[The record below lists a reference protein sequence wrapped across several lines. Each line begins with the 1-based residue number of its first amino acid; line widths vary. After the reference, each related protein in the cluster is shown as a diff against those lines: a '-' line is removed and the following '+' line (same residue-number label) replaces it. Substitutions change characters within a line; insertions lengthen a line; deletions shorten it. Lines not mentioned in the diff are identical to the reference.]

1 MGVSY
6 IIVFKIIEP
15 IRSSGV
21 QGIKTVA
28 MKKILCIPLLL
39 IALVSQAL
47 PEKIYPKTKI
57 LKPVSWYTE
66 QMSEWGSYVQSHAT
80 EADAWLNF
88 YAATRFAQRNDQQL
102 NAIVEKMT
110 AAIPNTFEYH
120 LIQGWH
126 AGVGAEAFEHLT
138 KAYELR
144 PEHSGSYGLLML
156 AGEFKGDK
164 ESRIRFAKKMH
175 EAGILSASLL
185 SYSYNVL
192 MSVED
197 GSVLFT
203 EGDNTTLPLLALQ
216 DVWNVRPDVT
226 VLNLDMVNHTDYRK
240 TKFETARL
248 VLSTVSEGTANFKQ
262 LLCAALPVE
271 NPERKFYYALTLSKE
286 NIADLKDQLYVVGL
300 ASQLSTTRIDNISL
314 IKDNLEK
321 RFLLD
326 YLSVDFNGTSQFDTG
341 KVLSSN
347 YLVPLLLLYE
357 QYEKSGEKEKQVEVG
372 ELVYRIA
379 ATTNKEELVNNFLNR
394 SKSEAIP
401 YFPFAIEVKSWE
413 GDFRPVS
420 NVIYAG
426 NTEVTNAQYN
436 RFLQYLKVN
445 KLTDLHELY
454 KFDFS
459 RYEEPALSFMSNYT
473 LPRTETKKNKFFNR
487 YPAVNISYEA
497 ATAYCEWLTQQYN
510 NAAERKFKKVKFRL
524 PTFDEWQIAAA
535 GIKNPA
541 SWRLD
546 EQEVEVKITPKG
558 SEFDKDA
565 EVKKVSLND
574 PEIQYP
580 WFRYFGLRNSPLN
593 HKKCYLGN
601 FKSEPCDC
609 PGYRGNVPSN
619 NDGWA
624 MMAPTKT
631 YFPNDVGLY
640 DVVGNVAEMISEKGK
655 ACGGSW
661 NHPPSES
668 TIRSVNAYSNP
679 DAAIGFRVFMEII
692 EQ

>member
-1 MGVSY
+1 
-6 IIVFKIIEP
+6 
-15 IRSSGV
+15 
-21 QGIKTVA
+21 
-28 MKKILCIPLLL
+28 MKKILFILWVLFGL
-39 IALVSQAL
+39 TLQAA
-47 PEKIYPKTKI
+47 PEKIYPKTKV
-57 LKPVSWYTE
+57 LKPVSWYSD
-66 QMSEWGSYVQSHAT
+66 QMFEWGTYVQSHST

-88 YAATRFAQRNDQQL
+88 YTATRFAQPNAEQL
-102 NAIVEKMT
+102 NLIVQKMSM
-110 AAIPNTFEYH
+110 AIPNTFEYY
-120 LIQGWH
+120 LIHGWH
-126 AGVGAEAFEHLT
+126 AGFGVEATDYLT
-138 KAYELR
+138 TAYGMR

-156 AGEFKGDK
+156 ASEFQGDK
-164 ESRIRFAKKMH
+164 ENRKLYAKKMH
-175 EAGILSASLL
+175 EAGILSTSLL

-192 MSVED
+192 MSVEPN
-197 GSVLFT
+197 SVLFT

-226 VLNLDMVNHTDYRK
+226 VLNLDMISYPDYRK
-240 TKFETARL
+240 SKLDGAGLMLTTLTETN
-248 VLSTVSEGTANFKQ
+248 SELKQ
-262 LLCAALPVE
+262 LVCAALSTE
-271 NPERKFYYALTLSKE
+271 NTKRNFYYALTVSKE

-300 ASQLSTTRIDNISL
+300 ASQLSSIRIDNISL

-321 RFLLD
+321 RFLMD
-326 YLSVDFNGTSQFDTG
+326 YLTVDFNGASQFDAG
-341 KVLSSN
+341 NVLSSN

-357 QYEKSGEKEKQVEVG
+357 HYEKIGEEEKQI
-372 ELVYRIA
+372 ELQELIFKIA
-379 ATTNKEELVNNFLNR
+379 TNINKEDLVINFLGRN
-394 SKSEAIP
+394 KSNEIP
-401 YFPFAIEVKSWE
+401 YFPYAIEVKSWE
-413 GDFRPVS
+413 EDFRPIS
-420 NVIYAG
+420 NTIYAA
-426 NTEVTNAQYN
+426 NAEVTNAQYN
-436 RFLQYLKVN
+436 RFLEYLKIN
-445 KLTDLHELY
+445 KLTDLEALY

-473 LPRTETKKNKFFNR
+473 LPRTETKKDKFFNH

-497 ATAYCEWLTQQYN
+497 ANAYCEWLTEQYN
-510 NAAERKFKKVKFRL
+510 NATERKFRKVKFRL

-535 GIKNPA
+535 GIKNPVI
-541 SWRLD
+541 WKLND
-546 EQEVEVKITPKG
+546 LEVEVKITPKG

-565 EVKKVSLND
+565 EVKMVSLND

-609 PGYRGNVPSN
+609 PGYRGKVPSN

-661 NHPPSES
+661 NHAPSES
-668 TIRSVNAYSNP
+668 TIRSINTYSNP
-679 DAAIGFRVFMEII
+679 DAAFGFRVFMEII